1 MMPRRDMMTYCGI
14 HSTAELNSRQ
24 ATITGK
30 IQRIRS
36 RYFAR
41 GKAAMEEITTCP
53 TVAATATKRLLK
65 AYRLKGTHSPD
76 ANLNSMEKLSSVGL
90 RTKKRGGKI

>member
-1 MMPRRDMMTYCGI
+1 M
-14 HSTAELNSRQ
+14 S
-24 ATITGK
+24 
-30 IQRIRS
+30 
-36 RYFAR
+36 
-41 GKAAMEEITTCP
+41 

-90 RTKKRGGKI
+90 RTKKRGGKIEISLQRLKGVQNAVQGEAGA